1 MKKIIFKN
9 QEQKVEILYQKEISK
24 ISENFPEHGKMFFV
38 CDERVLEKNPQ
49 MNKLLNENVYLVK
62 SPEKEKDLQS
72 TIRILKFLKDNGCNR
87 NDHLIAIGGG
97 ATTDLGGF
105 ASSIY
110 MRGINLIIIP
120 TSLLGQVDAS
130 VGGKTGVNFESYK
143 NLVGSFFNPKKI
155 IVCTNFLESLDEQEY
170 LNGLAEI
177 LKHAIITSDNDVDTL
192 LKNIEKITSR
202 DNDFLEEQIRR
213 SVEIKTKIVTEDF
226 LEAEQ
231 RKFLNFGHT
240 FAHGIESINQNNPIL
255 HGHAVIIG
263 MKMALEFSYQEK
275 FLDEES
281 FTKSKN
287 LLNSFK
293 YNLSDIELD
302 ADKILSA
309 MELDKKND
317 GNGINLVLLKKIGVP
332 FLSKSNEPN
341 KILKFL
347 INFIDNFE

>member
-9 QEQKVEILYQKEISK
+9 QEQVVEILYQRKISK
-24 ISENFPEHGKMFFV
+24 ISGNFPKNGKMFFV

-49 MNKLLNENVYLVK
+49 INKLLNENVYLVK
-62 SPEKEKDLQS
+62 NPEKEKDLQS
-72 TIRILKFLKDNGCNR
+72 AFKILKFLKESGCTR
-87 NDHLIAIGGG
+87 NDNLIAIGGG

-105 ASSIY
+105 ASSVY

-155 IVCTNFLESLDEQEY
+155 IICTNFLESLDEQEY

-177 LKHAIITSDNDVDTL
+177 IKHAIITSDNDVDTL
-192 LKNIEKITSR
+192 LKNIEKITNR
-202 DNDFLEEQIRR
+202 DNDFLEEQTRR
-213 SVEIKTKIVTEDF
+213 SIEIKTKIVTEDF

-240 FAHGIESINQNNPIL
+240 FAHGIESINQNNPIF
-255 HGHAVIIG
+255 HGHAVMIG

-281 FTKSKN
+281 FIKSKN

-302 ADKILSA
+302 ADRILSA

-332 FLSKSNEPN
+332 FLSKSNESN

>member
-9 QEQKVEILYQKEISK
+9 QEQEVEILYQKEISK

-49 MNKLLNENVYLVK
+49 IKKLLNKNVYLVK

-72 TIRILKFLKDNGCNR
+72 TARILKFLKDSGCNR

-110 MRGINLIIIP
+110 MRGINLIVIP

-155 IVCTNFLESLDEQEY
+155 IICANFLESLDEQEY
-170 LNGLAEI
+170 LNGLSEI
-177 LKHAIITSDNDVDTL
+177 LKHAIITSDDDVDTL
-192 LKNIEKITSR
+192 LKNIEKVTSR
-202 DNDFLEEQIRR
+202 DNDFLEEQTRR
-213 SVEIKTKIVTEDF
+213 SIEIKTKIVTEDF

-240 FAHGIESINQNNPIL
+240 FAHGIESVNQNNPIL
-255 HGHAVIIG
+255 HGHAVMIG

-275 FLDEES
+275 FLDQES
-281 FTKSKN
+281 FTKSKK
-287 LLNSFK
+287 LLNSFE

-332 FLSKSNEPN
+332 FLSKSNESN

>member
-9 QEQKVEILYQKEISK
+9 QEQEVEILYQKEISK
-24 ISENFPEHGKMFFV
+24 ISENFPEHGKIFFV

-97 ATTDLGGF
+97 ATTDIGGF

-155 IVCTNFLESLDEQEY
+155 IICTNFLESLDEQEY

-192 LKNIEKITSR
+192 LKNIERITSR
-202 DNDFLEEQIRR
+202 DNDFLEEQTKR
-213 SVEIKTKIVTEDF
+213 SIEIKTKIVTEDF
-226 LEAEQ
+226 LEADQ

-240 FAHGIESINQNNPIL
+240 FAHGIESINQKNPIL
-255 HGHAVIIG
+255 HGHAVMIG

-302 ADKILSA
+302 ADRILGA

>member
-9 QEQKVEILYQKEISK
+9 QEQEVEILYQKDISK
-24 ISENFPEHGKMFFV
+24 ISENFPQHGKMFFV

-62 SPEKEKDLQS
+62 NPEKEKDLQS

-202 DNDFLEEQIRR
+202 DNNFLEEQTKR
-213 SVEIKTKIVTEDF
+213 SIEIKTKIVTEDF

-293 YNLSDIELD
+293 YNLCDIELD
-302 ADKILSA
+302 ANKILSA
-309 MELDKKND
+309 MKLDKKND

-332 FLSKSNEPN
+332 FLSKSNESN

>member
-9 QEQKVEILYQKEISK
+9 QEQEVEILYQKEISK
-24 ISENFPEHGKMFFV
+24 ISENFPEHGKIFFV

-155 IVCTNFLESLDEQEY
+155 IICTNFLESLDEQEY

-192 LKNIEKITSR
+192 LKNIERITSR
-202 DNDFLEEQIRR
+202 DNDFLEEQTKR
-213 SVEIKTKIVTEDF
+213 SIEIKTKIVTEDF
-226 LEAEQ
+226 LEADQ

-240 FAHGIESINQNNPIL
+240 FAHGIESINQKNPIL
-255 HGHAVIIG
+255 HGHAVMIG

-281 FTKSKN
+281 FIKSKN

-302 ADKILSA
+302 ADRILGA

>member
-9 QEQKVEILYQKEISK
+9 QKQEVEIFYEKEISK
-24 ISENFPEHGKMFFV
+24 ISEYFSEHGKMFFV
-38 CDERVLEKNPQ
+38 CDESVLEKNPQ
-49 MNKLLNENVYLVK
+49 INKLLNDNIYLVK

-72 TIRILKFLKDNGCNR
+72 TFKILKFLKEGGCNR
-87 NDHLIAIGGG
+87 NDNLIAIGGG

-143 NLVGSFFNPKKI
+143 NLVGSFFNPKRI
-155 IVCTNFLESLDEQEY
+155 IICTNFLESLEEQEY

-177 LKHAIITSDNDVDTL
+177 IKHAIITSNDDVDTL
-192 LKNIEKITSR
+192 LKNIEKITYR
-202 DNDFLEEQIRR
+202 DKDFLEEQIKR
-213 SVEIKTKIVTEDF
+213 SIEIKTKIVTEDF
-226 LEAEQ
+226 LETEK

-240 FAHGIESINQNNPIL
+240 FAHGIESVNQNNPIL
-255 HGHAVIIG
+255 HGHAVMIG
-263 MKMALEFSYQEK
+263 IKMALEFSYQEK
-275 FLDEES
+275 FLDEQS
-281 FTKSKN
+281 FIKLEK
-287 LLNSFK
+287 LLNNFK

-302 ADKILSA
+302 ADRILSA

-332 FLSKSNEPN
+332 FLSKSNEPK

>member
-1 MKKIIFKN
+1 MKKIVFKN
-9 QEQKVEILYQKEISK
+9 QEQEVEILYQKEISK

-49 MNKLLNENVYLVK
+49 MNKLLNENIYLVK

-72 TIRILKFLKDNGCNR
+72 TVKILKFLKDNGCNR

-155 IVCTNFLESLDEQEY
+155 IICTNILESLDEQEY

-192 LKNIEKITSR
+192 LKNIEKVACR

-293 YNLSDIELD
+293 YNLDDIELD
-302 ADKILSA
+302 AEKILGA

>member
-9 QEQKVEILYQKEISK
+9 QEQVVEILYQRKISK
-24 ISENFPEHGKMFFV
+24 ISGNFPKNGKMFFV

-62 SPEKEKDLQS
+62 NPEKEKDLQS
-72 TIRILKFLKDNGCNR
+72 AFKILKFLKESGCTR
-87 NDHLIAIGGG
+87 NDNLIAIGGG

-105 ASSIY
+105 ASSVY

-155 IVCTNFLESLDEQEY
+155 IICTNFLESLDEQEY

-177 LKHAIITSDNDVDTL
+177 IKHAIITSDDDVDTL
-192 LKNIEKITSR
+192 LKNIEKITNR
-202 DNDFLEEQIRR
+202 DSNFLEEQTRR
-213 SVEIKTKIVTEDF
+213 SIEIKTKIVTEDF

-240 FAHGIESINQNNPIL
+240 FAHGIESINQNNPIF
-255 HGHAVIIG
+255 HGHAVMIG

-281 FTKSKN
+281 FIKSKN

-302 ADKILSA
+302 ADRILSA

-332 FLSKSNEPN
+332 FLSKSNESN

>member
-9 QEQKVEILYQKEISK
+9 QEQEVEILYQKEISK
-24 ISENFPEHGKMFFV
+24 ISESFPEDGKMFFV

-72 TIRILKFLKDNGCNR
+72 TVKILQFLKDNGCNR

-155 IVCTNFLESLDEQEY
+155 IICTNFLESLDEQEY

-202 DNDFLEEQIRR
+202 DNDFLEEQTKR
-213 SVEIKTKIVTEDF
+213 SIEIKTKIVTEDF

-231 RKFLNFGHT
+231 RKFLNF
-240 FAHGIESINQNNPIL
+240 
-255 HGHAVIIG
+255 
-263 MKMALEFSYQEK
+263 
-275 FLDEES
+275 
-281 FTKSKN
+281 
-287 LLNSFK
+287 
-293 YNLSDIELD
+293 
-302 ADKILSA
+302 
-309 MELDKKND
+309 
-317 GNGINLVLLKKIGVP
+317 
-332 FLSKSNEPN
+332 
-341 KILKFL
+341 
-347 INFIDNFE
+347 

>member
-1 MKKIIFKN
+1 
-9 QEQKVEILYQKEISK
+9 
-24 ISENFPEHGKMFFV
+24 MFFV

-72 TIRILKFLKDNGCNR
+72 TTRILKFLKDNGCSR
-87 NDHLIAIGGG
+87 NDNLIAIGGG

-202 DNDFLEEQIRR
+202 DNDFLEEQTKR
-213 SVEIKTKIVTEDF
+213 SIEIKTKIVTEDF
-226 LEAEQ
+226 LEAGQ

>member
-9 QEQKVEILYQKEISK
+9 QEQVVEILYQSKISK
-24 ISENFPEHGKMFFV
+24 ISGNFPKNGKMFFV

-62 SPEKEKDLQS
+62 NPEKEKDLQS
-72 TIRILKFLKDNGCNR
+72 AFKILKFLKESGCTR
-87 NDHLIAIGGG
+87 NDNLIAIGGG

-105 ASSIY
+105 ASSVY

-155 IVCTNFLESLDEQEY
+155 IICTNFLESLDEQEY

-177 LKHAIITSDNDVDTL
+177 IKHAIITSDDDVDTL
-192 LKNIEKITSR
+192 LKNIEKITNR
-202 DNDFLEEQIRR
+202 DNDFLEEQTRR
-213 SVEIKTKIVTEDF
+213 SIEIKTKIVTEDF

-240 FAHGIESINQNNPIL
+240 FAHGIESINQNNPIF
-255 HGHAVIIG
+255 HGHAVMIG

-281 FTKSKN
+281 FIKSKN

-302 ADKILSA
+302 ADRILSA

-341 KILKFL
+341 KIRKFL